1 MPESKTPRLA
11 NTGGD
16 NKRVRYTVE
25 LTKRLDEVLGQIA
38 EENDSTKAEVLRFA
52 IDFLEAG
59 VKAKKD
65 GMTVG
70 GWTDDPNGHRTKERV
85 FIGL

>member
-1 MPESKTPRLA
+1 MSNKPMTVRESA
-11 NTGGD
+11 AD
-16 NKRVRYTVE
+16 SKRVRYTIE
-25 LTKRLDEVLGQIA
+25 LTKRLDEILGEIA
-38 EENDSTKAEVLRFA
+38 EENGSTKAEVLRFA

-70 GWTDDPNGHRTKERV
+70 GWLEDADGNRKRERV
-85 FIGL
+85 FVGL